1 MNKARLATA
10 IHARCLYADVG
21 FVNSAGTFC
30 GPIEYISTI
39 FSLLRFM
46 RVELVAEQS
55 EISGYY
61 CMGMEAKEK
70 QVKEYIETTISI
82 INGSPPRL

>member
-1 MNKARLATA
+1 
-10 IHARCLYADVG
+10 
-21 FVNSAGTFC
+21 
-30 GPIEYISTI
+30 
-39 FSLLRFM
+39 M
-46 RVELVAEQS
+46 RVELVTEQS